1 MKNILVPIGSSP
13 DSHETLQYAIDYA
26 AEFSSVVYAMEV
38 FSATAGAGDLANIS
52 EKVEL
57 SSKQHLKEVIDRVD
71 VKNVDVK
78 IATYKGDLIDGLKD
92 IDRELGID
100 LIIIAPRCNDV
111 QEELYL
117 GHTTGRIIKQT
128 EIPTLIVPR
137 GTSFAPFRNVLT
149 AFRSG
154 ILEDEKILDP
164 LIIIKEKFTA
174 SVNLLLVKTPG
185 HTEED
190 LEINTSLQAISSGL
204 VTTEHA
210 NTYLGVLEQFQSHHP
225 DLLSVFRRKRGF
237 FKALWEKNTIPKSE
251 FSSKVPLL
259 VLSAKTAEI

>member
-13 DSHETLQYAIDYA
+13 NSHETLQYAVDFA
-26 AEFSSVVYAMEV
+26 AEFSSQVYAMEV
-38 FSATAGAGDLANIS
+38 FSATAGAGNLANIS

-57 SSKQHLKEVIDRVD
+57 SSKQHLKEVISMVD
-71 VKNVDVK
+71 VKDVDVK

-92 IDRELGID
+92 IDQELGID

-128 EIPTLIVPR
+128 EIPTLVVPR
-137 GTSFAPFRNVLT
+137 NTTFKPFKNVLT

-154 ILEDEKILDP
+154 LFETEEILDP
-164 LIIIKEKFTA
+164 LKTIKDKFA
-174 SVNLLLVKTPG
+174 SSVNLLLVKTPG

-190 LEINTSLQAISSGL
+190 LQINASLTAISSGL

-225 DLLSVFRRKRGF
+225 DLLCVFRRKRGF
-237 FKALWEKNTIPKSE
+237 FKVLWEKNTIRKSE

-259 VLSAKTAEI
+259 VLSAKIAEI